1 MINYYFA
8 IISFEKEKI
17 LFNFSNILSTLG
29 LKKMPEI
36 GTISELSDFIDQNS
50 AFVSQVTLYTYVK
63 ARAGTSFPKLFENAD
78 FLTSLTI
85 SRWHIFS
92 ASVCDL
98 SLFAAAQFRLS
109 DHADKTSCTAMAA
122 ELGSHILT
130 KVEQG
135 DVDPKIFTDMIKD
148 LKARAKKA
156 DYDSHAKGDGFFSV
170 SSDAFMKWA
179 PMVDEFKEL
188 DEEIMRNSMHLRW
201 IGIRREL
208 ASRLNSD
215 KAYSNWIEYKNQ
227 ARFAV

>member
-1 MINYYFA
+1 MLNLIYA
-8 IISFEKEKI
+8 IIYLRDEKI
-17 LFNFSNILSTLG
+17 LFNFNNILSTLG

-36 GTISELSDFIDQNS
+36 GTISDLSDFIDQNS

-109 DHADKTSCTAMAA
+109 DHADKAICTAMAT
-122 ELGSHILT
+122 ELGSHVLT
-130 KVEQG
+130 KVEQD
-135 DVDPKIFTDMIKD
+135 DVDPKVFSAMINT

-215 KAYSNWIEYKNQ
+215 KTYGNWIEHKNQ
-227 ARFAV
+227 ARFGN